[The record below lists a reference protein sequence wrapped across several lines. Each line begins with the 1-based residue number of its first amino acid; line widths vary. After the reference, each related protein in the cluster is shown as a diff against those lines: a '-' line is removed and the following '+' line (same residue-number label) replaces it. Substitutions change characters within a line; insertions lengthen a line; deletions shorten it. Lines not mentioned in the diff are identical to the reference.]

1 MSELIFFLLLAFI
14 AEVLGTIGGFGSS
27 MFFVPLAGF
36 FLDFHQVLGIT
47 ALFHVSSN
55 ISKIALFR
63 QGIDRKLVLN
73 IGVPAILFV
82 IAGAWLSSYFDSSL
96 LEMILGIFLVSISA
110 FFLSFKSVVIKPT
123 RFNTWIGGAVSGGA
137 AGMLGTGGAIRGLTM
152 AAFALEKNVF
162 IATSALIDLGI
173 DLSRSVVYIGK
184 GYVHASEAYLVL
196 GLLIVSFFGTLAG
209 KYILKYIS
217 QSQFRNIVMLLIL
230 MIGIITLLK
239 QLV

>member
-1 MSELIFFLLLAFI
+1 MSTMIVFLLLAFI

-36 FLDFHQVLGIT
+36 FLDFHKVLGIT

-63 QGIDRKLVLN
+63 QSIDRRLVLN

-82 IAGAWLSSYFDSSL
+82 IAGAWLSSYFDSNL
-96 LEMILGIFLVSISA
+96 LELILGIFLVSISA
-110 FFLSFKSVVIKPT
+110 FLLSFRKLVIKPT
-123 RFNTWIGGAVSGGA
+123 RFNTWFGGAVSGGA
-137 AGMLGTGGAIRGLTM
+137 AGMLGTGGAIRGLTL
-152 AAFALEKNVF
+152 AAFALDKNVF
-162 IATSALIDLGI
+162 IATSAFIDLGI

-184 GYVHASEAYLVL
+184 GYVQPSEAYLVL

-209 KYILKYIS
+209 KSILKHIS
-217 QSQFRNIVMLLIL
+217 QNQFRSMVMILIL
-230 MIGIITLLK
+230 MIGIITLVK
-239 QLV
+239 QLF